1 MMVFRVIAS
10 LVLIASITL
19 GSVPVMGRQ
28 DTFASASFDSYE
40 VTLVNGES
48 LKMRLSDGRILF
60 SSSVDQKYYVTLSK
74 AKNNRQIKTFTVSG
88 SSFNVNVGNFMDED
102 ILYDVTISY
111 EAYGMEVNSGDNII
125 FKRGDDIYFWE
136 NSNYEYNLGTC
147 AELWT
152 DEQSLK
158 ECLEPQNDI
167 ECDDPVLIG
176 YSDRICEG
184 AKDDWE
190 KAFRIYKFISSEM
203 AYDQKATED
212 ASAGLQDSAVDVI
225 RSGKAVCEG
234 FSNAFAA
241 LCRAQ
246 GIPAVVEFGIGFSSY
261 KEMTTRK
268 PTSGDLADHAW
279 AAVFLGGEWRFL
291 DPTYD
296 MSRFY
301 HGPGDLRVYEESTR
315 YYLLPLESFSND
327 HRIYDAD
334 TRHGVPA
341 AGYCGN
347 GKSGTKFEITRDGVC
362 HITGSGTLKMPA
374 GVTGFHTVVFE
385 DGSYVTDIGSY
396 GFCDCDL
403 LTTIVLPESVTLI
416 ASDAFNT
423 CEDLQYVYIPDN
435 CTYIGDRAFAGCD
448 ELSYVRIPDNCDTIG
463 RGAFDA
469 CPRLYISVPKFF
481 ADFADDYNT
490 KPMYIERR

>member
-40 VTLVNGES
+40 VTLVNGET

-152 DEQSLK
+152 DEQSLQ

-184 AKDDWE
+184 AEDDWE

-212 ASAGLQDSAVDVI
+212 ASAGFQDSAVDVI

-261 KEMTTRK
+261 KEMTSRE

-362 HITGSGTLKMPA
+362 HITGSDTLMLPA

-385 DGSYVTDIGSY
+385 EGSYVTDIGSY

-423 CEDLQYVYIPDN
+423 CEDLQYVYIPDS
-435 CTYIGDRAFAGCD
+435 CTYIGDRAFVGCD

-490 KPMYIERR
+490 QPMYIERR